1 VTRTK
6 VLLYRGTRVR
16 QDELRGVPLHV
27 PGHPGR
33 AGDRRTR
40 FEIRRGEH
48 GVGEVTDRD
57 RQSAEVSAQGQSRG
71 VAGSAT
77 RCRRRDGMTWAFSF
91 RVGSDEP
98 YLRKYQRELTPACV
112 GAMIR
117 ARWSAMVPIVLEG
130 E

>member
-33 AGDRRTR
+33 AGDRRAR

-48 GVGEVTDRD
+48 GVGEATPSCRAPE
-57 RQSAEVSAQGQSRG
+57 RRG
-71 VAGSAT
+71 TARILREPDCALQNPALRALGPLVFE
-77 RCRRRDGMTWAFSF
+77 WAVMS
-91 RVGSDEP
+91 
-98 YLRKYQRELTPACV
+98 LT
-112 GAMIR
+112 
-117 ARWSAMVPIVLEG
+117 
-130 E
+130 